1 MTQARTIL
9 ILADDDPDDRL
20 LTREAFE
27 EAGFAG
33 TFQFVDDGQQLLD
46 YLDTSRESL
55 PGVIL
60 LDLNMPRMN
69 GYEAL
74 SELKTDAALRRIPI
88 IVLTTSNSSE
98 DILRSYDL
106 GVNSFI
112 TKPGSFGELKEVA
125 KRVIDYWLGTVKLP
139 PQD

>member
-1 MTQARTIL
+1 MSHSRSIL

-20 LTREAFE
+20 LTQEAFE
-27 EAGFAG
+27 EAGYDG
-33 TFQFVDDGQQLLD
+33 TFQFFDDGQQLLD
-46 YLDTSRESL
+46 YLEHARQHL

-74 SELKTDAALRRIPI
+74 SELKADQALRRIPI
-88 IVLTTSNSSE
+88 IVLTTSNADE

-112 TKPGSFGELKEVA
+112 TKPASFQELTEVA
-125 KRVIDYWLGTVKLP
+125 RRVIDYWLGTVQLP
-139 PQD
+139 PQN

>member
-1 MTQARTIL
+1 MSHSRTIL

-20 LTREAFE
+20 LTQEAFE
-27 EAGFAG
+27 EAGYDG
-33 TFQFVDDGQQLLD
+33 TFEFFGDGQQLLD
-46 YLDTSRESL
+46 YLNRSRHQL

-60 LDLNMPRMN
+60 LDLNMPRMS

-74 SELKTDAALRRIPI
+74 TELKADQALRRIPI
-88 IVLTTSNSSE
+88 IVLTTSNADE

-112 TKPGSFGELKEVA
+112 TKPGSFGQLTEVA
-125 KRVIDYWLGTVKLP
+125 RRVIDYWLETVKLP
-139 PQD
+139 PLN

>member
-1 MTQARTIL
+1 MTHSRTIL

-27 EAGFAG
+27 EAGYEGA
-33 TFQFVDDGQQLLD
+33 FQFVEDGQQLLD
-46 YLDTSRESL
+46 FLDRSRQSL
-55 PGVIL
+55 PCVIL
-60 LDLNMPRMN
+60 LDLNMPRMS

-74 SELKTDAALRRIPI
+74 TELKADQELRRIPI
-88 IVLTTSNSSE
+88 IVLSTSSADE

-112 TKPGSFGELKEVA
+112 TKPGSFQDLTEVA
-125 KRVIDYWLGTVKLP
+125 KRVIHYWLETVKLP
-139 PQD
+139 PQN

>member
-1 MTQARTIL
+1 MSQARTIL

-46 YLDTSRESL
+46 FLDRSRTSL

-74 SELKTDAALRRIPI
+74 TELKTDAALRRIPI
-88 IVLTTSNSSE
+88 IVLTTSNASE
-98 DILRSYDL
+98 DILRS
-106 GVNSFI
+106 
-112 TKPGSFGELKEVA
+112 
-125 KRVIDYWLGTVKLP
+125 
-139 PQD
+139 

>member
-1 MTQARTIL
+1 MTQSRTIL

-27 EAGFAG
+27 EAGYQGA
-33 TFQFVDDGQQLLD
+33 FQFVEDGRQLLE
-46 YLDTSRESL
+46 YLDSSRKSL

-60 LDLNMPRMN
+60 LDLNMPRMS

-74 SELKTDAALRRIPI
+74 TELKTDQALRRIPI
-88 IVLTTSNSSE
+88 IVLTTSSADE
-98 DILRSYDL
+98 DVLRSYDL

-112 TKPGSFGELKEVA
+112 TKPSSFQELTEVA
-125 KRVIDYWLGTVKLP
+125 KRVIDYWLETVKLP
-139 PQD
+139 PQS

>member
-1 MTQARTIL
+1 MSQARTIL

-33 TFQFVDDGQQLLD
+33 TFQFVEDGQQLLD
-46 YLDTSRESL
+46 FLDHSRDSL

-88 IVLTTSNSSE
+88 IVLTTSNANE

-106 GVNSFI
+106 GVNSYI
-112 TKPGSFGELKEVA
+112 TKPASFGELTEVA
-125 KRVIDYWLGTVKLP
+125 KRVIDYWLETVKLP
-139 PQD
+139 PQG